1 MITDHNPS
9 QAGGLLRSIRQ
20 IIPAGKTLPEKEWT
34 VRHRGILLL
43 VWAHALGLVLFGLYR
58 GYGAFQS
65 MAEGAV
71 IAAVAATATSNRL
84 SRSLRSAAASLA
96 LVTSS
101 AVLVQ
106 FSGGYI
112 EAHFHFFVALA
123 VISIYQDWIPYLLS
137 IVFVAVEHGLTGQF
151 VPIAVYNH
159 PDAFAHPW
167 KWAFIHAGFILG
179 ESVALL
185 AGWRISEKARAHVDL
200 VLNSAGEGIVGLDLE
215 NKITFANA
223 AAAKMTGYPME
234 ALVGQPIDHI
244 LQESFE
250 TSAYLDAAS
259 DPAKA
264 HSGFGKVALHR
275 DGTRLPIDSASNP
288 ICKHGLVVGT
298 VVTFKDET
306 YRKEAEEERKR
317 TLSLLSA
324 TLESTADGILV
335 VDKAGKIT
343 RFNQKFVEMWNI
355 PDQVAASRDDEKAL
369 AHVLDQLKDPEGFL
383 KKVRELYAQM
393 DAESFDLLE
402 FKDGRVFER
411 YSQPQRI
418 GGKSVGRVWS
428 FRNITK
434 RKETEERL
442 NYLASFD
449 ALTGLPNRTLF
460 HDRLRQAVARARWRK
475 RWVAILFLDLD
486 RFKVINDTLGHAV
499 GDLLLKATAARLI
512 DSIREG
518 DTVARLGGD
527 EFVLIFDDLAQ
538 SQDTS
543 KVVQKILEALSEP
556 FHLEERE
563 LFITASI
570 GVALWPED
578 GENPDTLLKNADTAM
593 YRAKEMGRNN
603 YQHYSPALNAKA
615 SERLTLENAL
625 RHALE
630 REELLLHYQPK
641 IDLATGKIV
650 GMEAL
655 VRWKHPEHGLVSPA
669 EFIPLA
675 EETGLIV
682 PIGEWV
688 LRAACA
694 QNKAWQEAGFPPA
707 RIAVNL
713 SARQFQRQNLSQT
726 VERVL
731 KEIDLDPR
739 YLELELTESIIM
751 KNAEATITMLSELDA
766 MGVEMTVD
774 DFGTGYSSLS
784 YLKRFPVHTL
794 KIDRSFVRDLS
805 HDPDD
810 AAIVTAIITLAHSLN
825 LKVIAEGV
833 ESVEQLEFLR
843 SLKCDEMQGY
853 LFSKPLPAQE
863 ATELW
868 AEGRSL

>member
-1 MITDHNPS
+1 METIRKMIPEGR
-9 QAGGLLRSIRQ
+9 A
-20 IIPAGKTLPEKEWT
+20 LPEKEWN
-34 VRHRGILLL
+34 VRHRGICLLTG
-43 VWAHALGLVLFGLYR
+43 AHALGIVLFGLYQ
-58 GYGAFQS
+58 GYGALQS
-65 MAEGAV
+65 WAEGAV
-71 IAAVAATATSNRL
+71 VVAIALLATPKKFGRTF
-84 SRSLRSAAASLA
+84 RSAAASLS

-101 AVLVQ
+101 AILVQ

-112 EAHFHFFVALA
+112 EAHFHFFVTLA

-137 IVFVAVEHGLTGQF
+137 IIFVAVEHGLTGQF
-151 VPIAVYNH
+151 VPAAVYNH

-167 KWAFIHAGFILG
+167 KWAIIHAGFILG

-185 AGWRISEKARAHVDL
+185 AGWRMSEQARADT
-200 VLNSAGEGIVGLDLE
+200 D
-215 NKITFANA
+215 
-223 AAAKMTGYPME
+223 
-234 ALVGQPIDHI
+234 Q
-244 LQESFE
+244 
-250 TSAYLDAAS
+250 
-259 DPAKA
+259 
-264 HSGFGKVALHR
+264 
-275 DGTRLPIDSASNP
+275 
-288 ICKHGLVVGT
+288 
-298 VVTFKDET
+298 
-306 YRKEAEEERKR
+306 

-335 VDKAGKIT
+335 VDREGKIT
-343 RFNQKFVEMWNI
+343 RFNRKFLEMWHI
-355 PDQVAASRDDEKAL
+355 PDAIVASRNDEKAL
-369 AHVLDQLKDPEGFL
+369 AHVLDQLKDPERFL
-383 KKVRELYAQM
+383 QKVRELYAQS

-418 GGKSVGRVWS
+418 GGESVGRVWS
-428 FRNITK
+428 FRDITK
-434 RKETEERL
+434 RKQAEERL
-442 NYLASFD
+442 SYLASFD
-449 ALTGLPNRTLF
+449 ALTDLPNRTLF
-460 HDRLRQAVARARWRK
+460 HDRLGQATARARWRK
-475 RWVAILFLDLD
+475 RWVAVLFLDLD

-499 GDLLLKATAARLI
+499 GDRLLKAAAARLI

-527 EFVLIFDDLAQ
+527 EFVLILDDLAQ
-538 SQDTS
+538 PQDTS
-543 KVVQKILEALSEP
+543 KVAQKILEALSEP

-570 GVALWPED
+570 GIALWPED
-578 GENPDTLLKNADTAM
+578 GENPETLLKNADTAM
-593 YRAKEMGRNN
+593 YRAKEMGKNN
-603 YQHYSPALNAKA
+603 YQLYSPALNAKA
-615 SERLTLENAL
+615 SERLALENAL

-641 IDLATGKIV
+641 IDLPTGKIV

-694 QNKAWQEAGFPPA
+694 QNKAWQKVGLPPI

-713 SARQFQRQNLSQT
+713 SARQFHKQNLSQT
-726 VERVL
+726 IIQVL
-731 KEIDLDPR
+731 REVDLDPR
-739 YLELELTESIIM
+739 YLELELTESLIM
-751 KNAEATITMLSELDA
+751 KNAEATIAMLSELDA
-766 MGVEMTVD
+766 IGVEMTVD

-805 HDPDD
+805 SDPDD
-810 AAIVTAIITLAHSLN
+810 AAIVTAIITLAHSLD
-825 LKVIAEGV
+825 LKVVAEGV
-833 ESVEQLEFLR
+833 ETVEQLEFLR

-853 LFSKPLPAQE
+853 LFSRPLPPDE
-863 ATELW
+863 VTKLW
-868 AEGRSL
+868 KEERRLI